1 MVGHNC
7 VYLLALCLGER
18 TFFLKYATCRHMTLG
33 NHDYVQSVE
42 SAIAYTKHSRRWYL
56 PSRFYTETIQ
66 QDGVKLQLVVTD
78 TGF

>member
-1 MVGHNC
+1 
-7 VYLLALCLGER
+7 
-18 TFFLKYATCRHMTLG
+18 MTLG

-78 TGF
+78 TGFW